1 MGVSVAAELIHI
13 VGAKMKQP
21 EEIKLEVKE
30 RFSNLSGTYDQIT
43 FLKQITM
50 RLVELTYLK
59 NGDAVLDVATGT
71 GAAAIAAAQIVG
83 EEGKVVGVDLS
94 PEMLKHA
101 RRKINE
107 ARLLNIEVCEGDAE
121 HLDFPDSVFDHV
133 VCSLGLFFMPDMIAA
148 LREWQR
154 VLKPGGSIGFSSF
167 GTGLFDPLI
176 GLWTNRL
183 KQHGLMPASLPVK
196 RLETPADCEKVLL
209 EAGLRR
215 IKVQSEQL
223 GYFIPSVS
231 ERWNDIVT
239 GLEGEPLKQLTPE
252 LRNQIEKEHME
263 ELNAFMTPKGLFVS
277 IPALFSWGW
286 KSG

>member
-1 MGVSVAAELIHI
+1 
-13 VGAKMKQP
+13 MKQP

-183 KQHGLMPASLPVK
+183 KQHGLMPAPLPVK

-239 GLEGEPLKQLTPE
+239 GLEGEPLKQMTPE
-252 LRNQIEKEHME
+252 LRNQIEKEHTE